1 MNTGDA
7 LILLFARGAAPPA
20 AEAPPAGKFCRI
32 GRVPSGPLVA
42 RADRVIE

>member
-7 LILLFARGAAPPA
+7 LILLFAPGAAPPD
-20 AEAPPAGKFCRI
+20 AEAPPAGKLYRI
-32 GRVPSGPLVA
+32 GRIPSGPLIA